1 MSSQADHPAR
11 PGRGLRVVAYFA
23 VLGAGSGSIATTL
36 ILVAPSAWHIDVAP
50 WLTLSPGSLVP
61 GLVFGVVIGLALY
74 LRGLASVRAVASY
87 ILASTLSYLAAF
99 TLAAE
104 VLLEA
109 IGDNIIAIGL
119 IAGLFGSA
127 CLTAFS
133 ALRFSF
139 ARRAGSC
146 LLMLASGCLLGGLL
160 PLAIDGDG
168 FATTLLFFALWQAG
182 YAASLATA
190 VAAATKD

>member
-1 MSSQADHPAR
+1 MSSQADHQAR
-11 PGRGLRVVAYFA
+11 PGRGLRVAAYFA

-36 ILVAPSAWHIDVAP
+36 ILVAPSAWNVDVAP
-50 WLTLSPGSLVP
+50 WLTLSPGSLLP

-74 LRGLASVRAVASY
+74 LRRLASVRAVAFY
-87 ILASTLSYLAAF
+87 VVASTLSYLAAF

-104 VLLEA
+104 VLLDV

-127 CLTAFS
+127 CLTGYS
-133 ALRFSF
+133 ALRFPF
-139 ARRAGSC
+139 ARKLRPC
-146 LLMLASGCLLGGLL
+146 LLMLVSGCLLGGLL

-168 FATTLLFFALWQAG
+168 FATTLLFFAVWQAG

-190 VAAATKD
+190 VAAVPRD